1 VVTDPHMPAPASSTD
16 ARPHPLDVPGAG
28 PAVLRL
34 TAFADGPG
42 GGNPAGVVL
51 DASTLDRAQMQQ
63 IAAEVGY
70 AETAFV
76 VDGTVGGDDRAVR
89 TRYFSPIAEV
99 PFCGHATIATAVA
112 LAEAR
117 GPGSFRFETAVGP
130 VVIETTH
137 EAGARGEDVLRASFA
152 SVEPSTRALDDAVAD
167 ELLGLLG
174 LVRDDVDPGWPLSEV
189 FAGNWHPVVA
199 LRSLAVFDSF
209 GFDPDPVR
217 ELMDRQGWTGT
228 VTVVCTESVDFAAG
242 AGAGAGAAAAAAA
255 AATRG
260 AGTELPAIEARNLFP
275 VGDIT
280 EDPATGSAAAAL
292 GAYLRAVGLL
302 APPARFA
309 VRQGRHVGRP
319 SLLTVDVP
327 ATGGITVSG
336 TASLVVG

>member
-1 VVTDPHMPAPASSTD
+1 MIDPHVPASVSSTD
-16 ARPHPLDVPGAG
+16 VRPQAAG
-28 PAVLRL
+28 SADFSASADSAGSRDGRPAVLRL

-51 DASTLDRAQMQQ
+51 DASTLDDAQMQQ

-76 VDGTVGGDDRAVR
+76 VEGAVGGDDRALR

-112 LAEAR
+112 LAEER
-117 GPGSFRFETAVGP
+117 GPGAFRFGTAVGE
-130 VVIETTH
+130 VVIDTSTD
-137 EAGARGEDVLRASFA
+137 GDGVLRAAFT
-152 SVEPSTRALDDAVAD
+152 SVEPLTRALEAGVVD

-174 LVRDDVDPGWPLSEV
+174 LDRDHLDPAWPLEEV
-189 FAGNWHPVVA
+189 FAGNWHPVVPV
-199 LRSLAVFDSF
+199 RSLAHFDAF
-209 GFDPDPVR
+209 GFDPDAVR
-217 ELMDRQGWTGT
+217 ELMDRQGWAGT
-228 VTVVCTESVDFAAG
+228 VTVVCTEGVELAACVP
-242 AGAGAGAAAAAAA
+242 AYD
-255 AATRG
+255 
-260 AGTELPAIEARNLFP
+260 ELPGIEARNLFP
-275 VGDIT
+275 VGTIT

-302 APPARFA
+302 APPARFV

-319 SLLTVDVP
+319 SLLTLDVP
-327 ATGGITVSG
+327 PTGGVTVSG

>member
-1 VVTDPHMPAPASSTD
+1 VDLARGGVHRDSGAVTVPRVPTTASSTD
-16 ARPHPLDVPGAG
+16 
-28 PAVLRL
+28 VLRL

-51 DASTLDRAQMQQ
+51 DASTLDDVRMQQ

-76 VDGTVGGDDRAVR
+76 VDRAVGGDDRVVR
-89 TRYFSPIAEV
+89 ARYFSPIAEV

-112 LAEAR
+112 LAGER
-117 GPGSFRFETAVGP
+117 GPGPFRFETAVGP
-130 VVIETTH
+130 VVIETTQ
-137 EAGARGEDVLRASFA
+137 EAVAGGGSELRASFT
-152 SVEPSTRALDDAVAD
+152 SVEPRTRPLGDAVGD
-167 ELLGLLG
+167 ELLDLLG
-174 LVRDDVDPGWPLSEV
+174 LSRDDLDPAWPLVEA

-199 LRSLAVFDSF
+199 VPSLRRFDEF
-209 GFDPDPVR
+209 RFAPDSVR
-217 ELMDRQGWTGT
+217 ELMDRQGWSGT
-228 VTVVCTESVDFAAG
+228 VTVVCTEGVDLDLDLAI
-242 AGAGAGAAAAAAA
+242 AAAV
-255 AATRG
+255 ATRG
-260 AGTELPAIEARNLFP
+260 ADAELPAIEARNLFP

-327 ATGGITVSG
+327 VVGGITVTG
-336 TASLVVG
+336 TAALIVE

>member
-1 VVTDPHMPAPASSTD
+1 MTVPRVPTTASSTD
-16 ARPHPLDVPGAG
+16 
-28 PAVLRL
+28 VLRL

-42 GGNPAGVVL
+42 GGNPAGAVL
-51 DASTLDRAQMQQ
+51 DASTLEEGQMQA

-76 VDGTVGGDDRAVR
+76 VDGAVGGDDRVVR

-117 GPGSFRFETAVGP
+117 GRGAFRFETAVGP
-130 VVIETTH
+130 VVIETTQ
-137 EAGARGEDVLRASFA
+137 EAGAGGEGVLRASFT
-152 SVEPSTRALDDAVAD
+152 SVEPRTRPLDVAVAD

-174 LVRDDVDPGWPLSEV
+174 LVRDDVDPGWPVTEA

-199 LRSLAVFDSF
+199 LRSLAVFDAF
-209 GFDPDPVR
+209 GFDPGAVR
-217 ELMDRQGWTGT
+217 ELMDRQGWSGT
-228 VTVVCTESVDFAAG
+228 VTVVCTEGVDLGLAADG
-242 AGAGAGAAAAAAA
+242 S
-255 AATRG
+255 TRR
-260 AGTELPAIEARNLFP
+260 AGTGSSAIEARNLFP
-275 VGDIT
+275 VGAVT

-302 APPARFA
+302 APPARFT

-327 ATGGITVSG
+327 EVGGITVSG
-336 TASLVVG
+336 TASPVEA

>member
-1 VVTDPHMPAPASSTD
+1 VIDPHVPASVSSTD
-16 ARPHPLDVPGAG
+16 VRPQAAG
-28 PAVLRL
+28 SADFSASTDSAGSRDGRPAVLRL

-51 DASTLDRAQMQQ
+51 DASTLDDAQMQQ

-76 VDGTVGGDDRAVR
+76 VEGAVGGDDRAVR

-99 PFCGHATIATAVA
+99 SFCGHATIATAVA
-112 LAEAR
+112 LAEER
-117 GPGSFRFETAVGP
+117 GPGAFRFGTAVGE
-130 VVIETTH
+130 VVIDTSTD
-137 EAGARGEDVLRASFA
+137 GDGVLRAAFT
-152 SVEPSTRALDDAVAD
+152 SVEPLTRALEAGVVD

-174 LVRDDVDPGWPLSEV
+174 LDRDHLDPAWPLEEV
-189 FAGNWHPVVA
+189 FAGNWHPVVPV
-199 LRSLAVFDSF
+199 RSLAHFDAF
-209 GFDPDPVR
+209 GFDPDAVR
-217 ELMDRQGWTGT
+217 ELMDRQGWAGT
-228 VTVVCTESVDFAAG
+228 VTVVSTEGVELAACVP
-242 AGAGAGAAAAAAA
+242 AYD
-255 AATRG
+255 
-260 AGTELPAIEARNLFP
+260 ELPGIEARNLFP
-275 VGDIT
+275 VGTIT

-302 APPARFA
+302 APPARFV

-327 ATGGITVSG
+327 PTGGVTVSG

>member
-1 VVTDPHMPAPASSTD
+1 MPTTASSTD
-16 ARPHPLDVPGAG
+16 
-28 PAVLRL
+28 VLRL

-51 DASTLDRAQMQQ
+51 DASTLDDVRMQQ

-76 VDGTVGGDDRAVR
+76 VDGALAGDDRGVR
-89 TRYFSPIAEV
+89 ARYFSPIAEV

-112 LAEAR
+112 LAGER
-117 GPGSFRFETAVGP
+117 GPGPFRFETAVGP
-130 VVIETTH
+130 VVIETTR
-137 EAGARGEDVLRASFA
+137 EAVAGGESELRASFT
-152 SVEPSTRALDDAVAD
+152 SVEPRTRPLGDAVGD
-167 ELLGLLG
+167 ELLGLLA
-174 LVRDDVDPGWPLSEV
+174 LDRDDLDPAWPLAEA

-199 LRSLAVFDSF
+199 VRSLAVFDSF
-209 GFDPDPVR
+209 GFDPGAVR
-217 ELMDRQGWTGT
+217 ELMDRQGWSGT
-228 VTVVCTESVDFAAG
+228 VTVVCTKGVDLG
-242 AGAGAGAAAAAAA
+242 VDLGAAVV
-255 AATRG
+255 TRG
-260 AGTELPAIEARNLFP
+260 ADAELPAIEARNLFP

-302 APPARFA
+302 EPPARFA

-327 ATGGITVSG
+327 VVGGITVSG
-336 TASLVVG
+336 TAALIVE

>member
-1 VVTDPHMPAPASSTD
+1 VTVPRVPTTASSTD
-16 ARPHPLDVPGAG
+16 
-28 PAVLRL
+28 VLRL

-51 DASTLDRAQMQQ
+51 DASRLDDLQMQV

-76 VDGTVGGDDRAVR
+76 VDGAVGGDDRVVR

-112 LAEAR
+112 LADER
-117 GPGSFRFETAVGP
+117 GPGLFRFETAVGP
-130 VVIETTH
+130 VVIETTQVAV
-137 EAGARGEDVLRASFA
+137 AGGESELRASFT
-152 SVEPSTRALDDAVAD
+152 SVEPRTRPLGDAVGD
-167 ELLGLLG
+167 ELLGLLA
-174 LVRDDVDPGWPLSEV
+174 LDRDDLDPAWPLAEA

-199 LRSLAVFDSF
+199 VRSLAVFDSF
-209 GFDPDPVR
+209 GFDPGAVR
-217 ELMDRQGWTGT
+217 EVMDQQGWSGT
-228 VTVVCTESVDFAAG
+228 VTVVCTEGVDLDLDL
-242 AGAGAGAAAAAAA
+242 AAAV
-255 AATRG
+255 ATRG
-260 AGTELPAIEARNLFP
+260 ADAELPAIEARNLFP

-292 GAYLRAVGLL
+292 GAYLRAGGLL

-319 SLLTVDVP
+319 SLLVVDVP
-327 ATGGITVSG
+327 VVGGITVSG
-336 TASLVVG
+336 TAALIVE